1 MATAP
6 ASPEQIDAARERLRE
21 IFGFEAFRGVQ
32 ERVVAR
38 VLAGESTLAVMPTGA
53 GKSLCYQLP
62 ALLLPGVTLVVR
74 PLIALM
80 EDQVA
85 ALRAKGIDAR
95 SCR

>member
-1 MATAP
+1 
-6 ASPEQIDAARERLRE
+6 
-21 IFGFEAFRGVQ
+21 
-32 ERVVAR
+32 
-38 VLAGESTLAVMPTGA
+38 MPTGG

-62 ALLLPGVTLVVR
+62 AVLLEGVCLVVS

-95 SCR
+95 ACR